1 MGRSVRP
8 LNRCSGGWFRG
19 AAVCALLAALAAA
32 AGAIAQVGPV
42 AYDGRVTPAGEWL
55 AQALDRLD
63 VEHHWL
69 RGHDH
74 VSWRTGQPLL
84 AAHGKQLTP
93 LARDESHC
101 SSFAAAAADS
111 LGIYLLH
118 PPEHSRVLLA
128 NAQFDWLASDAGRK
142 AGWTV
147 VATALEA
154 QRRANRGELV
164 VAAFKNPDATAAGHI
179 AVVRPTAKAA
189 EEILAKGPQITQAGF
204 NNFRSA
210 DLASGF
216 NRHPGAWERGRG
228 AVQFYAHQVDEK
240 KLAGEDER
248 D

>member
-1 MGRSVRP
+1 MGRLVRP
-8 LNRCSGGWFRG
+8 INRCSWEWFRG
-19 AAVCALLAALAAA
+19 AAVGALLAALAVT
-32 AGAIAQVGPV
+32 AGAVAQEGPAV
-42 AYDGRVTPAGEWL
+42 YDGRVAPAGEWL
-55 AQALDRLD
+55 AKSLDRLD

-84 AAHGKQLTP
+84 EVHGKKLTP
-93 LARDESHC
+93 LAKGESHC
-101 SSFAAAAADS
+101 SAFAAAAADS
-111 LGIYLLH
+111 LGIYMLH
-118 PPEHSRVLLA
+118 PPEHSHVLLA

-142 AGWTV
+142 AGWTA
-147 VATALEA
+147 VASPLEA
-154 QRRANRGELV
+154 QQRANRGELV
-164 VAAFKNPDATAAGHI
+164 IAAFKNPNATSAGHI

-216 NRHPGAWERGRG
+216 DRHPGAWERGRA
-228 AVQFYAHQVDEK
+228 AVEFHAHAIDEK

-248 D
+248 N